1 MTVINQASQEWLHN
15 CATRQQLD
23 TFNNDGY
30 LVVEDALSPEMVQ
43 RLTQAVDR
51 IGDEERERKDLD
63 PHQLLDKFRVVIED
77 DIFLELLDWP
87 KTFPLVW
94 DILGWN
100 IQLYISHL
108 IIYPPEREKV
118 ELGTGGWHQD
128 GGRPVREMERPQP
141 RLSLKISYWLNDV
154 DSPSNGAMQI
164 IPGSHK
170 LDALPPSSD
179 LDDEHVLDLCVKA
192 GTAVLFDRRM
202 WHRRGL
208 NTSNTSRKVL
218 FFGYSYRWLRG
229 LDFNLMPQEVLKKC
243 DPIRRQLLGD
253 GVDIKG
259 WWQPTEADVS
269 LRTWIKVLSARLP
282 FWIAKASSLSAK
294 PDSSES
300 IASYSDFSR

>member
-1 MTVINQASQEWLHN
+1 MDFCSAGEYW
-15 CATRQQLD
+15 
-23 TFNNDGY
+23 
-30 LVVEDALSPEMVQ
+30 
-43 RLTQAVDR
+43 R
-51 IGDEERERKDLD
+51 IETS
-63 PHQLLDKFRVVIED
+63 I
-77 DIFLELLDWP
+77 
-87 KTFPLVW
+87 PLVW

-108 IIYPPEREKV
+108 IVYPPEPEKDKV
-118 ELGTGGWHQD
+118 LTGGWHQN
-128 GGRPVREMERPQP
+128 GGRPVREMERRQP
-141 RLSLKISYWLNDV
+141 RLSLKISYWLGDV
-154 DSPSNGAMQI
+154 DSPDNGAMRI

-170 LDALPPSSD
+170 RDALPLSSD
-179 LDDEHVLDLCVKA
+179 SDSEKILDLCVKA

-259 WWQPTEADVS
+259 WWQPTEADVP
-269 LRTWIKVLSARLP
+269 LRTWIKEHRGEELP
-282 FWIAKASSLSAK
+282 IWGGA
-294 PDSSES
+294 
-300 IASYSDFSR
+300 

>member
-30 LVVEDALSPEMVQ
+30 LVVEDALPPEMVQ

-108 IIYPPEREKV
+108 IIYPPELEKV
-118 ELGTGGWHQD
+118 DLGSDGWHQD

-141 RLSLKISYWLNDV
+141 RLSLKVSYWLTDV

-179 LDDEHVLDLCVKA
+179 LDDGKVLDLCVKA

-269 LRTWIKVLSARLP
+269 LRTWIKVLSARRP

-294 PDSSES
+294 LDSSGT
-300 IASYSDFSR
+300 